1 MKAVYYQEFGDA
13 DVLTLG
19 ERPRPSPGAGEVLV
33 RIAAAAVNP
42 IDRRLRAGELQ
53 DFFERT
59 WPIIPGWDFSG
70 TIEQLGDGVEG
81 WTVGERVMGLAFT
94 WHLHHGTYAE
104 YVPVSTTAI
113 ARIPNRFSFVE
124 AAALPLVSLTAWQAL
139 SEFSGLT
146 KDQTVLIQAGAG
158 GVGSVAIPMARY
170 LGAKVYTTTRSKN
183 RDYVSERGAHVAID
197 YSQDDYVSV
206 IREAE
211 PDGLDCVLETL
222 LDDTASA
229 NAIRLTK
236 DGGSVPYMNNE
247 PPDMPEIAA
256 RNINT
261 AFLHHRADGEMLTY
275 LAGLYDSGE
284 LPLPEIATMPLA
296 KAAAAHRQSESATT
310 RGKLVLT
317 ID

>member
-1 MKAVYYQEFGDA
+1 M
-13 DVLTLG
+13 
-19 ERPRPSPGAGEVLV
+19 
-33 RIAAAAVNP
+33 
-42 IDRRLRAGELQ
+42 
-53 DFFERT
+53 
-59 WPIIPGWDFSG
+59 
-70 TIEQLGDGVEG
+70 
-81 WTVGERVMGLAFT
+81 
-94 WHLHHGTYAE
+94 
-104 YVPVSTTAI
+104 
-113 ARIPNRFSFVE
+113 
-124 AAALPLVSLTAWQAL
+124 
-139 SEFSGLT
+139 
-146 KDQTVLIQAGAG
+146 
-158 GVGSVAIPMARY
+158 
-170 LGAKVYTTTRSKN
+170 
-183 RDYVSERGAHVAID
+183 
-197 YSQDDYVSV
+197 

-222 LDDTASA
+222 LDDTAIA